1 MNCPNCS
8 NPMPDENYA
17 CPDCGFDFN
26 KCSWIVI
33 SKVYPPNDII
43 IESLLKS
50 CDIPVKLFH
59 EAIGPIQGLAIGPLA
74 EVRIA
79 VPEIMADAAVELLK
93 SEAEDSTI

>member
-8 NPMPDENYA
+8 NPSFDVNNA
-17 CPDCGFDFN
+17 CSNCKFDLKN
-26 KCSWIVI
+26 STWIVI

-50 CDIPVKLFH
+50 CDIPVKLFR
-59 EAIGPIQGLAIGPLA
+59 EAIGPVQGLTIGPLA

-79 VPEIMADAAVELLK
+79 VPEIMADTAIKLLK
-93 SEAEDSTI
+93 AEDFSI